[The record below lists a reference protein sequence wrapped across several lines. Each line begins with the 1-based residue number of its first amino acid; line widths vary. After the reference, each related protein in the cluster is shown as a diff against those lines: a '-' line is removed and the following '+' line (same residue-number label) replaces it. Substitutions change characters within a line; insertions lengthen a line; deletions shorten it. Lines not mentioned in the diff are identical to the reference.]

1 MKKTLISLTI
11 ATSLFATASVNL
23 GIGAGRGYVD
33 NNHLKNYNFLNL
45 RAGKHLNENS
55 LLRLEYER
63 STKVLNNSSLQR
75 ALLNYE
81 YDFNKQNK
89 ITPYTFIGA
98 GYQVVTGDYP
108 NSFVADAGLGAKVEV
123 KQHIDI
129 FAELRGLRD
138 FKNNDNHYS
147 GLFGIEYKFGENKS
161 EDDTTQATPKPI
173 DSDND
178 GVIDSLDKCP
188 NTPSGVKVDK
198 NGCPI
203 DSDNDGVAD
212 YLDKCPN
219 TPNGVKVDKNGC
231 PIDSDNDGIADYLDK
246 CPNTPNGVKVNK
258 NGCPISFN
266 FDIQFGANSAKI
278 ESQFIPKIKKFA
290 DFLKSN
296 PAYHAEIQGYTDSLG
311 NNTYNVLL
319 SQKRAK
325 AVYEQLL
332 KLGIDKDR
340 LTWAGYGAKNPIAPN
355 NTKAGREKNRRVVAK
370 LYFL

>member
-203 DSDNDGVAD
+203 DSDNDG
-212 YLDKCPN
+212 
-219 TPNGVKVDKNGC
+219 
-231 PIDSDNDGIADYLDK
+231 IADYLDK